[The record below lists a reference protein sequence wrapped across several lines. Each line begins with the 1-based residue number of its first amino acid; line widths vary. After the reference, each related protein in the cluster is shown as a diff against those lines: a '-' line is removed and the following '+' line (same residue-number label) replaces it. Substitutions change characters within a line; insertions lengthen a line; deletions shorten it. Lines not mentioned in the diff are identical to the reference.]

1 MESIPWEKVE
11 IERMNEK
18 ITRQMMNGE
27 KTTLA
32 RVLLTRGAVVPR
44 HFHVNEQ
51 FTMILEGCL
60 KFKFDDGKEVFV
72 RAGELLYIP
81 PNVPH
86 AAEATEDTV
95 DIDFFHPRREDWIS
109 KDDAYLRTGQP
120 MDSK

>member
-1 MESIPWEKVE
+1 MLDSVSWDKVE
-11 IERMNEK
+11 IERMNDK
-18 ITRQMMNGE
+18 ITRQMLVGD

-32 RVLLTRGAVVPR
+32 RVLLTRGAIVPR

-60 KFKFDDGKEVFV
+60 KFTFDDGKVTFV
-72 RAGELLYIP
+72 RAGEMLYIP

-86 AAEATEDTV
+86 AAEAIEDTI
-95 DIDFFHPRREDWIS
+95 DIDFFHPRREDWIR

-120 MDSK
+120 MR